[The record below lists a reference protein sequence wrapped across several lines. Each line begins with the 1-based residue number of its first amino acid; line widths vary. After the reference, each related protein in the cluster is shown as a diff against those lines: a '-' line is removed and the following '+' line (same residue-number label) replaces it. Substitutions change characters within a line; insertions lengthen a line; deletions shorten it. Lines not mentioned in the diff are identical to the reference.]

1 MYQFHSLVR
10 NEWTTSSPTLVEV
23 RGYSGFGVEQI
34 NYFSNNKLLLK
45 VLILTKFYYLT
56 DPVNVV
62 YFSLVNR

>member
-10 NEWTTSSPTLVEV
+10 YEWTTSLPTLVEV

-45 VLILTKFYYLT
+45 LLILAKFYYLT